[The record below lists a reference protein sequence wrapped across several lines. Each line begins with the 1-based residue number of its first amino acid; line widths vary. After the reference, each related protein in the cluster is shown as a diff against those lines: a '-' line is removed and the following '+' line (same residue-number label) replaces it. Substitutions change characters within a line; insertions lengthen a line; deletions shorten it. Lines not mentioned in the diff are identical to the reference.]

1 MEILNKILLAMI
13 FFILIIVIFI
23 LQTPPFVPTPTQL
36 PTLSPTPSST
46 LFVDQHSIKGDG
58 TDEGAKLQ
66 TALNYAASH
75 SLKTVIFPAGMTITT
90 AQHID
95 FPQGLTVIGNG
106 CTLKLKDNT
115 HPGPDSWG
123 WLKLNKG
130 VNMSGMRIDG
140 NRDGGNGHNTHGVQ
154 LCGGLNGKPQVFTN
168 NEIFGFES
176 YTIGVYANDGVPT
189 DIHITNNKIYDS
201 GQYGIST
208 GCTDGPY
215 CYGHDVLVDGNT
227 IYGCA
232 QVGIKIRGTVDSV
245 ISNNIIT
252 VGKRTLVPLGD
263 EPSGIRLYSWD
274 ETNTNVKISNNII
287 TGLDENPSTCIN
299 SDDSDNYGISIIGNK
314 LSHCHDGID
323 IQFNNGIITGNT
335 ISNCVKAIT
344 NSGSG
349 NIINNTI
356 LTNQYNQ

>member
-1 MEILNKILLAMI
+1 MI

-36 PTLSPTPSST
+36 PPLSPTPSST
-46 LFVDQHSIKGDG
+46 LFVDQYSIKGDG

-66 TALNYAASH
+66 DALNYAASH

-106 CTLKLKDNT
+106 CTLKLQDHT
-115 HPGPDSWG
+115 HDTGVQWG
-123 WLKLNKG
+123 WIKLNKG

-140 NRDGGNGHNTHGVQ
+140 NRHNGNGKETHGIQ
-154 LCGGLNGKPQVFTN
+154 LCGGLNGEPQVFTN
-168 NEIFGFES
+168 NEVFGVEG
-176 YTIGVYANDGVPT
+176 YTVGVYANDGEPT
-189 DIHITNNKIYDS
+189 DIHITNNKIHDS
-201 GQYGIST
+201 GQYGITT

-299 SDDSDNYGISIIGNK
+299 SDDSDNYGISITGNMI
-314 LSHCHDGID
+314 SHCHDGID

-344 NSGSG
+344 NGGSG
-349 NIINNTI
+349 NIISNNN